1 MSQGVLLG
9 GFGDLGIARGGDRR
23 GMPHGLL
30 NGAQIQSGL
39 DQAGAVGV
47 AQTVGRDT
55 FLNAGVAG
63 DEAEGLL
70 YSAAMHRDVRVGVEI
85 DGGARLALS
94 SQCVKML
101 RVEGIEFTLLIGSHG
116 RFLMEKGAWDR
127 CRP

>member
-1 MSQGVLLG
+1 
-9 GFGDLGIARGGDRR
+9 
-23 GMPHGLL
+23 MPHGLL
-30 NGAQIQSGL
+30 NGTQIQSGL
-39 DQAGAVGV
+39 DQAGSVGV

-70 YSAAMHRDVRVGVEI
+70 YSAAMHRDIRAGVEI
-85 DGGARLALS
+85 DDGARLALS